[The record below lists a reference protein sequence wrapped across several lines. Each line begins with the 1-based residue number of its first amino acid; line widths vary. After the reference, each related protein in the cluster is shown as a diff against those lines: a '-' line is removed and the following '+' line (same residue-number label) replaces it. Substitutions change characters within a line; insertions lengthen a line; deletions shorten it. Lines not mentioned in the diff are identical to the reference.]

1 MLDTHNLIINFG
13 KYAGER
19 WTRLPVSYLRW
30 LANSAAG
37 EVKKLAE
44 SELERRGTTI
54 PTTVELSGHAI
65 DRASQITKVWM
76 REGVY
81 SWLQRRAE
89 EALQSDVKHEVVY
102 YKGLKFVFVFG
113 EYYPTLKTVMIDKH
127 ADKYS
132 KL

>member
-30 LANSAAG
+30 LANSADGDA
-37 EVKKLAE
+37 KKLAE

-81 SWLQRRAE
+81 SWLQKRAE

-102 YKGLKFVFVFG
+102 YKGLKFVFAFG

-127 ADKYS
+127 ADKYGN
-132 KL
+132 L